1 MRGEEL
7 LEKYFN
13 EDETKE
19 TKQDD
24 VSVLVQA
31 LSDAI
36 AKISEALEKAST
48 IEINKDDTVEEEKVD
63 EVEDVEE
70 KKEDIEENSENKEDD
85 L

>member
-7 LEKYFN
+7 LEKYFSE
-13 EDETKE
+13 EDVKE
-19 TKQDD
+19 TKKDD

-48 IEINKDDTVEEEKVD
+48 IEINKDDTEEKVD
-63 EVEDVEE
+63 EVEEVE
-70 KKEDIEENSENKEDD
+70 ENKEDNEENNKED
-85 L
+85 EL